1 MTTRILVVDD
11 ESTIRTLIE
20 YNLTQEG
27 FTVDTAE
34 DGDEALTK
42 AEHAEYDLILL
53 DLMLPGK
60 DGLAVTKTLRQEKNA
75 TPIIML
81 TAKDS
86 ETDKIVGLEL
96 GADDYVT
103 KPFSVKELLARIHAV
118 LRRVEVPDQAVA
130 AEGHIV
136 HFGPLT
142 VDIDGL
148 QASLNGAPLTLTPK
162 EFDVLAYLVQRPNRV
177 ISREH
182 ILDAVWGVDYPT
194 ETRTVDMQISHLREK
209 IEPNP
214 KDPQY
219 LQTIRGF
226 GYKLT
231 LPTSEVSE

>member
-20 YNLTQEG
+20 YNLSQEG
-27 FTVDTAE
+27 FIVDTAE
-34 DGDEALTK
+34 DGDEALQK
-42 AEHAEYDLILL
+42 AEGQDYDLILL
-53 DLMLPGK
+53 DLMLPGR

-118 LRRVEVPDQAVA
+118 LRRMEVPTEAPATGRV
-130 AEGHIV
+130 V
-136 HFGPLT
+136 TFGPLT

-148 QASLNGAPLTLTPK
+148 QASLRGVPLTLTPK

-209 IEPNP
+209 IEANP
-214 KDPQY
+214 KEPQY

-231 LPTSEVSE
+231 QPTSEVSE

>member
-20 YNLTQEG
+20 YNLSQEG
-27 FTVDTAE
+27 FIVDTAE
-34 DGDEALTK
+34 DGDEALQK
-42 AEHAEYDLILL
+42 AEGQDYDLILL
-53 DLMLPGK
+53 DLMLPGR

-118 LRRVEVPDQAVA
+118 LRRMEVPTEAPATGRV
-130 AEGHIV
+130 V
-136 HFGPLT
+136 TFGPLT

-148 QASLNGAPLTLTPK
+148 QASLRGVPLTLTPK
-162 EFDVLAYLVQRPNRV
+162 EFDVLAYLVQHPNRV

-209 IEPNP
+209 IEANP
-214 KDPQY
+214 KEPQY

-231 LPTSEVSE
+231 QPTSEVSE

>member
-20 YNLTQEG
+20 YNLSQEG
-27 FTVDTAE
+27 FIVDTAE
-34 DGDEALTK
+34 DGDEALQK
-42 AEHAEYDLILL
+42 AEGQDYDLILL
-53 DLMLPGK
+53 DLMLPGR

-118 LRRVEVPDQAVA
+118 LRRMEVPTEAPA
-130 AEGHIV
+130 AGRV
-136 HFGPLT
+136 VTFGPLT

-148 QASLNGAPLTLTPK
+148 QASLRGVPLTLTPK

-209 IEPNP
+209 IEANP
-214 KDPQY
+214 KEPQY

-231 LPTSEVSE
+231 QPTSEVSE

>member
-20 YNLTQEG
+20 YNLSQEG

-34 DGDEALTK
+34 DGDEALQK
-42 AEHAEYDLILL
+42 AEGQDYDLILL
-53 DLMLPGK
+53 DLMLPGR

-118 LRRVEVPDQAVA
+118 LRRMEVPTEVPA
-130 AEGHIV
+130 AGRV
-136 HFGPLT
+136 VTFGPLT

-148 QASLNGAPLTLTPK
+148 QASLRGVPLTLTPK

-209 IEPNP
+209 IEANP
-214 KDPQY
+214 KEPQY

-231 LPTSEVSE
+231 QPTSEVSE

>member
-20 YNLTQEG
+20 YNLSQEG
-27 FTVDTAE
+27 FIVDTAE
-34 DGDEALTK
+34 DGDEALQK
-42 AEHAEYDLILL
+42 AEGQDYDLILL
-53 DLMLPGK
+53 DLMLPGR

-118 LRRVEVPDQAVA
+118 LRRMEVPTEAPA
-130 AEGHIV
+130 AGRV
-136 HFGPLT
+136 VTFGPLT

-148 QASLNGAPLTLTPK
+148 QASLRGVPLTLTPK
-162 EFDVLAYLVQRPNRV
+162 EFDVLAYLVQHPNRV

-209 IEPNP
+209 IEANP
-214 KDPQY
+214 KEPQY

-231 LPTSEVSE
+231 QPTSEVSE

>member
-1 MTTRILVVDD
+1 MMATRILVVDD

-27 FTVDTAE
+27 FQVDTAE
-34 DGDEALTK
+34 DGDGALQMAQTTN
-42 AEHAEYDLILL
+42 YDLILL

-60 DGLAVTKTLRQEKNA
+60 DGLTVTKTLRQEKIA

-118 LRRVEVPDQAVA
+118 LRRIQDPSEKTA
-130 AEGHIV
+130 AEVIT
-136 HFGPLT
+136 FGPLT
-142 VDIDGL
+142 VDVDGL
-148 QASLNGAPLTLTPK
+148 QASLRGEPLTLTPK
-162 EFDVLAYLVQRPNRV
+162 EFDVLAYLVKRPNRV

-182 ILDAVWGVDYPT
+182 ILDAVWGVEYPT
-194 ETRTVDMQISHLREK
+194 ETRTVDMQISHLRDK

-214 KDPQY
+214 KEPVY
-219 LQTIRGF
+219 LQTVRGF

-231 LPTSEVSE
+231 KPESEMSE

>member
-20 YNLTQEG
+20 YNLSQEG
-27 FTVDTAE
+27 FIVDTAE
-34 DGDEALTK
+34 DGDEALQKT
-42 AEHAEYDLILL
+42 EGQDYDLILL
-53 DLMLPGK
+53 DLMLPGR

-118 LRRVEVPDQAVA
+118 LRRLEVPTEAPA
-130 AEGHIV
+130 AGRV
-136 HFGPLT
+136 VTFGPLT

-148 QASLNGAPLTLTPK
+148 QASLRGVPLTLTPK

-209 IEPNP
+209 IEANP
-214 KDPQY
+214 KEPQY

-231 LPTSEVSE
+231 QPTSEVSE

>member
-20 YNLTQEG
+20 YNLSQEG
-27 FTVDTAE
+27 FIVDTAE
-34 DGDEALTK
+34 DGDEALQK
-42 AEHAEYDLILL
+42 AEGQDYDLILL

-118 LRRVEVPDQAVA
+118 LRRMEAPTEALATGRVVT
-130 AEGHIV
+130 
-136 HFGPLT
+136 FGPLT

-148 QASLNGAPLTLTPK
+148 QASLRGAPLTLTPK

-209 IEPNP
+209 IEANP
-214 KDPQY
+214 KEPQY

-231 LPTSEVSE
+231 QPTSEVSE

>member
-20 YNLTQEG
+20 YNLSQEG

-34 DGDEALTK
+34 DGDEALQK
-42 AEHAEYDLILL
+42 AEGQDYDLILL

-118 LRRVEVPDQAVA
+118 LRRMEAPTEALATGRVVT
-130 AEGHIV
+130 
-136 HFGPLT
+136 FGPLT

-148 QASLNGAPLTLTPK
+148 QASLRGAPLTLTPK

-209 IEPNP
+209 IEANP
-214 KDPQY
+214 KEPQY

-231 LPTSEVSE
+231 QPTSEVSK

>member
-34 DGDEALTK
+34 DGDEALAK

-118 LRRVEVPDQAVA
+118 LRRVEVPDQNVA

>member
-1 MTTRILVVDD
+1 
-11 ESTIRTLIE
+11 
-20 YNLTQEG
+20 
-27 FTVDTAE
+27 
-34 DGDEALTK
+34 
-42 AEHAEYDLILL
+42 
-53 DLMLPGK
+53 
-60 DGLAVTKTLRQEKNA
+60 A

-118 LRRVEVPDQAVA
+118 LRRMEAPTEALATGRVVT
-130 AEGHIV
+130 
-136 HFGPLT
+136 FGPLT

-148 QASLNGAPLTLTPK
+148 QASLRGAPLTLTPK

-209 IEPNP
+209 IEANP
-214 KDPQY
+214 KEPQY

-231 LPTSEVSE
+231 QPTSEVSE

>member
-20 YNLTQEG
+20 YNLSQEG

-34 DGDEALTK
+34 DGDEALQK
-42 AEHAEYDLILL
+42 AEGQDYDLILL
-53 DLMLPGK
+53 DLMLPGR

-118 LRRVEVPDQAVA
+118 LRRMEVPTEAPA
-130 AEGHIV
+130 AGRV
-136 HFGPLT
+136 VTFGPLT

-148 QASLNGAPLTLTPK
+148 QASLRGVPLTLTPK

-209 IEPNP
+209 IEANP
-214 KDPQY
+214 KEPQY

-231 LPTSEVSE
+231 QPTSEVSE

>member
-20 YNLTQEG
+20 YNLSQEG

-34 DGDEALTK
+34 DGDEALQK
-42 AEHAEYDLILL
+42 AEGQDYDLILL

-118 LRRVEVPDQAVA
+118 LRRMEAPTEALATGRVVT
-130 AEGHIV
+130 
-136 HFGPLT
+136 FGPLT

-148 QASLNGAPLTLTPK
+148 QASLRGAPLTLTPK

-209 IEPNP
+209 IEANP
-214 KDPQY
+214 KEPQY

-231 LPTSEVSE
+231 QPTSEVSE

>member
-20 YNLTQEG
+20 YNLSQEG
-27 FTVDTAE
+27 FIVDTAE
-34 DGDEALTK
+34 DGDEALQK
-42 AEHAEYDLILL
+42 AEGQDYDLILL
-53 DLMLPGK
+53 DLMLPGR

-118 LRRVEVPDQAVA
+118 LRRLEVPTEAPA
-130 AEGHIV
+130 AGRV
-136 HFGPLT
+136 VTFGPLT

-148 QASLNGAPLTLTPK
+148 QASLRGVPLTLTPK

-209 IEPNP
+209 IEANP
-214 KDPQY
+214 KEPQY

-231 LPTSEVSE
+231 QPTSEVSE